1 MNPLFPPRP
10 RKLSCGIVVFSAQR
24 ELLLC
29 HVTGQRHWDLPKGG
43 LHAGETPRQAAL
55 RETAEETS
63 LRFEADALLDLGR
76 FEYTGKKDLHLFAA
90 LSERIDSGRL
100 YSESTFVERSSG
112 RTLPEMDGFGW
123 FGFDRVAAL
132 CTPRMATL
140 LEARIDLGA
149 LVDRL
154 APAAPERLAA

>member
-1 MNPLFPPRP
+1 MSPLFPPRP

-43 LHAGETPRQAAL
+43 LHAGETPGQAAL

-63 LRFEADALLDLGR
+63 LRFEPGALLELGR
-76 FEYTGKKDLHLFAA
+76 FPYTSKKDLHLFAT
-90 LSERIDSGRL
+90 LSERIDTGRL
-100 YSESTFVERSSG
+100 YSESTFLERSSG

-123 FGFDRVAAL
+123 FAFERIAGL
-132 CTPRMATL
+132 CTPHLTTL
-140 LEARIDLGA
+140 LEAQIDLGA
-149 LVDRL
+149 LFDRL
-154 APAAPERLAA
+154 VPAPPERLAA